1 MALSYKRSHI
11 RVLQAG
17 KLVLQVVRASP
28 TSLRTHQP
36 NWSFKSQLVSVTFRL
51 FIASPPRG
59 DAYVDDDQGICRHSP
74 VGPQQPQKNVSL
86 NPLDGSSRALVSS
99 LALLLTLSPS
109 DTKLGTINS
118 PLNLSQSALLMYL
131 FISPSSFPS
140 TIPPMVMPKTI
151 RLWSLV
157 VAFSTTLQPSTMPI
171 DFYLHKVTSISALG
185 LAISSSSSF
194 LPPSTRT
201 NATSP
206 LPYSFPMMLMFL
218 EHLVC
223 GAATGVWFPA
233 LFCLHPRSTQNASLF
248 LAFAIFLFMLQL
260 PTPATH
266 VLLFTVGHN
275 LAEVSASETSGYYRV
290 VLYGYHSERD
300 QLISYFGRDFH
311 HTINHLSVPWFG
323 LGFSP
328 HPSEPPE
335 RTRNSKP
342 LLCLPV
348 SNLDDHRYRID
359 SAFIVDLNR
368 QGSANLVVLV
378 GKSLQAFRVALFG
391 GSLQPTQGLCCL
403 ASLYQLTTPQGKS
416 PRQFTPLASEEHL
429 TLEFLRPEPMEAE
442 EGNIVNAML
451 TNVNSLNLVTTDVG
465 RCRAWL
471 RLALNDCLL
480 SSYLG
485 AMRRENSALK
495 PYYRRSA
502 FVCDSELLDVVQR
515 LALKQKQKILVP
527 ASNSILSYS
536 PASSFGPILAC
547 SEDEALK
554 IILGTPVDEA
564 PIARNCRLNDNTYS
578 DESECNNKITSECTQ
593 VKNIPLQQDDRN
605 KATTSVDDG
614 SSSFGNSLIG
624 RVGWSSS
631 FQELPNKQEIYCDAS
646 DQIGQ
651 IAPHSHM
658 SLIAVPSQNRVTLLR
673 SPSEPQSYHSL
684 LESYNLVSGGF
695 VKTPDLRDFL
705 HRFDNAS
712 ESSLDMI
719 SGSEAEAEDPGC
731 LPCQIIQ
738 WSELDIS
745 EIYDLLYSG
754 NTNGLELALLH
765 FSNSLECSTIPRPQA
780 VAARTWVGSSTS
792 LYRHHAF
799 LNSGPAV
806 CGARGKVTWSGFLAS
821 SRAGPQFNSN
831 HSLTFIFQPIHGLG
845 FEVVPISPTSLFD
858 IPEFGSMVQQLG
870 TLATEPGLDVQNYT
884 CKGCGHPIGIN
895 FAKAR

>member
-1 MALSYKRSHI
+1 MNSLLRS
-11 RVLQAG
+11 V
-17 KLVLQVVRASP
+17 
-28 TSLRTHQP
+28 
-36 NWSFKSQLVSVTFRL
+36 
-51 FIASPPRG
+51 
-59 DAYVDDDQGICRHSP
+59 
-74 VGPQQPQKNVSL
+74 
-86 NPLDGSSRALVSS
+86 VSS
-99 LALLLTLSPS
+99 GGREIAV
-109 DTKLGTINS
+109 KE
-118 PLNLSQSALLMYL
+118 
-131 FISPSSFPS
+131 
-140 TIPPMVMPKTI
+140 
-151 RLWSLV
+151 SLV
-157 VAFSTTLQPSTMPI
+157 VQLSNSVKQIQLEQTQKNPFSYGCDDT
-171 DFYLHKVTSISALG
+171 
-185 LAISSSSSF
+185 
-194 LPPSTRT
+194 
-201 NATSP
+201 
-206 LPYSFPMMLMFL
+206 
-218 EHLVC
+218 
-223 GAATGVWFPA
+223 
-233 LFCLHPRSTQNASLF
+233 ASLCTV
-248 LAFAIFLFMLQL
+248 LEAIFIHGLK
-260 PTPATH
+260 
-266 VLLFTVGHN
+266 
-275 LAEVSASETSGYYRV
+275 ETFINRV
-290 VLYGYHSERD
+290 TQVIGTDPD
-300 QLISYFGRDFH
+300 Q
-311 HTINHLSVPWFG
+311 
-323 LGFSP
+323 
-328 HPSEPPE
+328 
-335 RTRNSKP
+335 
-342 LLCLPV
+342 
-348 SNLDDHRYRID
+348 
-359 SAFIVDLNR
+359 
-368 QGSANLVVLV
+368 
-378 GKSLQAFRVALFG
+378 
-391 GSLQPTQGLCCL
+391 
-403 ASLYQLTTPQGKS
+403 
-416 PRQFTPLASEEHL
+416 
-429 TLEFLRPEPMEAE
+429 RPEPSFWGPLLVFSHRE
-442 EGNIVNAML
+442 IIDQ
-451 TNVNSLNLVTTDVG
+451 VNSLNLVTTDVG

-515 LALKQKQKILVP
+515 LVEGIESCLFSFTSNSSLLNIWTNSPLLLAGLWMPPMRPCPIPSGVDVASTLNYMLDEVP

-780 VAARTWVGSSTS
+780 VAARTWVGSVSS
-792 LYRHHAF
+792 LCA
-799 LNSGPAV
+799 AV
-806 CGARGKVTWSGFLAS
+806 
-821 SRAGPQFNSN
+821 
-831 HSLTFIFQPIHGLG
+831 
-845 FEVVPISPTSLFD
+845 
-858 IPEFGSMVQQLG
+858 
-870 TLATEPGLDVQNYT
+870 
-884 CKGCGHPIGIN
+884 
-895 FAKAR
+895 